1 MHVLIHGAGIAG
13 PTLATLLARS
23 LLRSSSN
30 TAHSITVLER
40 APSLLPHGQNVDIT
54 GCAVT
59 IMRRMGLLSRIR
71 ALNTTESGT
80 AFVNGQGRAFARFPV
95 KEGGSVSPSSEFEIL
110 RGDLARVLGEAAGE
124 EAGKGKGVRI
134 EYGVSVRRVLENS
147 AEGGVRVELSSGEVL
162 KCDLLVAADGQW
174 SRIRSECF
182 AADEVE
188 VVDKGMYAV
197 YFTVPKQEGDGT
209 DWAIYHGLR
218 SRIVTLRPDPH
229 GTMRAM
235 FTHMPIGRQEE
246 EWKGAVR
253 ADRKT
258 QQELVKRD
266 FADAGWQ
273 AQRLLGAMDSAPDF
287 YFQAIQQIRM
297 ARWSTG
303 RVVCLGDAAFAP
315 TPLTGMGT
323 SLAIISAYVLAGE
336 LGKLK
341 EGEDLGKALA
351 AYEDVLRPFVEQV
364 QEIPSFI
371 PGVAHPEKAWQRWLL
386 QSCFWTISK
395 ALAIPRL
402 INLVG
407 GNRSAEERTDGFELP
422 HYPHLERNF

>member
-13 PTLATLLARS
+13 PTLASLLARS
-23 LLRSSSN
+23 LRSSSN
-30 TAHSITVLER
+30 TAHTITLLER

-54 GCAVT
+54 GCAIT

-80 AFVNGQGRAFARFPV
+80 AFINAQGRAFAKFPV
-95 KEGGSVSPSSEFEIL
+95 KEGGSASPSSEFEIL
-110 RGDLARVLGEAAGE
+110 RGDLARVLGEAAVEKGE
-124 EAGKGKGVRI
+124 QGVRV

-174 SRIRSECF
+174 SKIRGECF
-182 AADEVE
+182 AASEVE

-235 FTHMPIGRQEE
+235 FTHMPVGDRQKE

-341 EGEDLGKALA
+341 EGEDLDKALA

-395 ALAIPRL
+395 VLAIPQL

-407 GNRSAEERTDGFELP
+407 GNKSAEEQTDGFELP
-422 HYPHLERNF
+422 HYPHLE